1 MVKNRIY
8 LSTALAVVGY
18 FLGIVADATR
28 DTGLTI
34 YYVSCVGKIL
44 LFLTA
49 FPLANSAGKIIR
61 EELNINGLHG
71 LRYAGKIMFG
81 VAIIHFML
89 FFKWDLITPGN
100 NLLPDGQI
108 ALDATIFFIASM
120 LMNADAWNS
129 YKSKD

>member
-1 MVKNRIY
+1 MVKKRII
-8 LSTALAVVGY
+8 LSTTLAIVGY
-18 FLGIVADATR
+18 FLGIIADATR
-28 DTGLTI
+28 DTGLAI

-44 LFLTA
+44 LFFTA

-61 EELNINGLHG
+61 KELNINGVPG

-100 NLLPDGQI
+100 TLLPDGQI
-108 ALDATIFFIASM
+108 ALDATIFFIALM
-120 LMNADAWNS
+120 LMNAEAWNS